1 MCLLCRNL
9 NVCIDRL
16 SADQL
21 DTLKLASAP
30 LPALLRDTKIV
41 ANNKKVIWSSIEKYE
56 NNKWSQIGFEGGE
69 TDCFQADDGDKE
81 NGEE

>member
-1 MCLLCRNL
+1 MLF
-9 NVCIDRL
+9 
-16 SADQL
+16 
-21 DTLKLASAP
+21 
-30 LPALLRDTKIV
+30 
-41 ANNKKVIWSSIEKYE
+41 EKYK